1 MSAIRVL
8 QVIGQMNRGGAE
20 AMIMNLYRNVNR
32 EKVQFDFVEHTDEQC
47 VFDNEIE
54 SLGGRIFHCPRY
66 TGKNHFQYVNWW
78 KVFFKEHPEY
88 KIIHGHIGSTAS
100 IYLLIAK
107 KAGLFTIAHSHNT
120 DGVYDLKQ
128 VLYKVLSYRTR
139 KIADYFFAC
148 SEAAGHDRFGRKVT
162 AQPEKYCVLR
172 NAIDTNIFQYN
183 SDKRGFLRKQF
194 QYLEQQLVIGHIG
207 RFSEQKNHEF
217 LVKVF
222 LELSKKDENAR
233 LLLVGDGYLKDDIQQ
248 KVKELGLQEKVLFT
262 GVRSDVSD
270 LLQAMDILIFPS
282 LYEGLPVTL
291 VEAQTSGL
299 PCVISDKVPQECIIT
314 DGLVTVKN
322 LTDSAEDWAN
332 HILSR
337 ANENVRTSRCDEIKA
352 HGYDIEETAK
362 WLEEFYCE
370 HYIK

>member
-32 EKVQFDFVEHTDEQC
+32 EKVQFDFVEHTNSECAFDE
-47 VFDNEIE
+47 EIK
-54 SLGGRIFHCPRY
+54 SLGGKIYNCPRY

-78 KVFFKEHPEY
+78 KNFFREHPEY
-88 KIIHGHIGSTAS
+88 KIIHGHIGSTAAM
-100 IYLLIAK
+100 YLKVAK
-107 KAGLFTIAHSHNT
+107 KAGLFTIAHSHSSGT
-120 DGVYDLKQ
+120 DYSLKSFF
-128 VLYKVLSYRTR
+128 YKMMSYPTR
-139 KIADYFFAC
+139 YIADFFFAC
-148 SEAAGHDRFGRKVT
+148 SQVAGVDRFGEKAVNSSNYHVLNNAVDTTKFAFDSEIRENIRKELGY
-162 AQPEKYCVLR
+162 QD
-172 NAIDTNIFQYN
+172 N
-183 SDKRGFLRKQF
+183 
-194 QYLEQQLVIGHIG
+194 QLVIGHVG
-207 RFSEQKNHEF
+207 RHSGEKNLEFILSVFRIIYQKDQ
-217 LVKVF
+217 
-222 LELSKKDENAR
+222 SAR
-233 LLLVGDGYLKDDIQQ
+233 LLLVGDGVLHTQLI
-248 KVKELGLQEKVLFT
+248 ESAERMGLSSAVIFT
-262 GVRSDVSD
+262 GVRSDVAY
-270 LLQAMDILIFPS
+270 LLQAMDVFVFPS

-291 VEAQTSGL
+291 VETQTSGL

-370 HYIK
+370 HYSK